1 MKYSIIIPVYN
12 VENYI
17 GRCLESVLN
26 QTYEKFEVIVVNDGS
41 PDNSVDIINKYV
53 KKDKRFHLFTK
64 ENGGLS
70 DARNYGVE
78 QVTGDVIVFID
89 GDDYIDKDLLL
100 RIEKEM
106 STDRLIDVVRF
117 QLRLVNDSGNVLE
130 QPGYKVFNGLSSIDA
145 YKIMLENNY
154 VDVAWGY
161 AYRKDFFL
169 KNDFKYAKGK
179 IHEDFGLTH
188 LILIKTNKISSI
200 DYIGYNYVQRD
211 GSIINTYNRKQ
222 NLRKVYDTLYHF
234 DNYVKILARDSSI
247 SIENKNLLL
256 NYIVQ
261 AVLGRARLLQG
272 KDLKQYV
279 RELKK
284 RKIYKLLSNK
294 TNKEKLKKIIIKY
307 FLSQYLRKKV

>member
-17 GRCLESVLN
+17 DKCLSSILD
-26 QTYEKFEVIVVNDGS
+26 QTYEKFEVIIVNDGS

-53 KKDKRFHLFTK
+53 NKDKRFHLFNK

-78 QVTGDVIVFID
+78 QATGDVMIFID

-100 RIEKEM
+100 KIEKEM

-117 QLRLVNDSGNVLE
+117 QLRLVNDSGDVLE
-130 QPGYKVFNGLSSIDA
+130 QPGYKVFNRLSSIDA

-154 VDVAWGY
+154 VDIACGY

-169 KNDFKYAKGK
+169 KNNFKYAKGK

-188 LILIKTNKISSI
+188 LILIKTNKMSSI
-200 DYIGYNYVQRD
+200 DCIGYNYVQRD
-211 GSIINTYNRKQ
+211 GSIVNTYNRKQ

-234 DNYVKILARDSSI
+234 DNYVKILTKDSSI
-247 SIENKNLLL
+247 PIESKNLLL

-261 AVLGRARLLQG
+261 AVLVRAKLLQG
-272 KDLKQYV
+272 KDLKKYV

-294 TNKEKLKKIIIKY
+294 TNKEKLKKIIVKY
-307 FLSQYLRKKV
+307 FLSQYLRKNV